1 MTILGDVKAE
11 LLIADASNLKNRNN
25 RPRSNYGDIFPERLG
40 VTLSLTYDR
49 SRERRLFSLP
59 LIFVTAI

>member
-25 RPRSNYGDIFPERLG
+25 RPRSNYGDIFPEQLG
-40 VTLSLTYDR
+40 VTLSLTYDTAWHPIG
-49 SRERRLFSLP
+49 SPVVLF
-59 LIFVTAI
+59 T